1 MHPRGPIAQP
11 GSELPAHN
19 RLVPGSNPGGPISFV
34 SALLQRRT
42 GLYSDNDTEKK
53 PCATRITLVED
64 DLREE
69 INRLMDL
76 QVIDRQLQELEQ
88 SLTSIAG
95 RVDQLR
101 DENKSNQAEL
111 DRLTE
116 QDKEI
121 TAARKKAERE
131 LAEGEVRIRNKR
143 MRLTLVRNDKELQA
157 LTHEIESLKETNQ
170 RLETELL
177 TSMEGAD
184 ARTARIKELTEAI
197 AKGPRRSDGG
207 GKRNRGGSRRAQGQ
221 YRQDSQGARESRREC
236 RCGPALALPDDF
248 QPSRRRRGGEGD
260 RRNLPG
266 MPDASA
272 APAVQRDPEASADPL
287 LPELPAR
294 AVLRGA
300 GAAEGKGRLAD

>member
-1 MHPRGPIAQP
+1 M
-11 GSELPAHN
+11 
-19 RLVPGSNPGGPISFV
+19 
-34 SALLQRRT
+34 
-42 GLYSDNDTEKK
+42 
-53 PCATRITLVED
+53 
-64 DLREE
+64 REE

-88 SLTSIAG
+88 SLSSIAG

-170 RLETELL
+170 RLEGELL
-177 TSMEGAD
+177 DSMEGAD

-197 AKGPRRSDGG
+197 AKGRVDLTAAEKEIAAEVEELKGNIAKHRKAREKIAENIDASLLS
-207 GKRNRGGSRRAQGQ
+207 RYQMIFSRRAGVAVAKANG
-221 YRQDSQGARESRREC
+221 RH
-236 RCGPALALPDDF
+236 
-248 QPSRRRRGGEGD
+248 
-260 RRNLPG
+260 LPG
-266 MPDASA
+266 MPDAA
-272 APAVQRDPEASADPL
+272 AAQLYNEIQKHLQIHFCPNCQR
-287 LPELPAR
+287 
-294 AVLRGA
+294 VLYYEEP
-300 GAAEGKGRLAD
+300 AEGEVT

>member
-1 MHPRGPIAQP
+1 M
-11 GSELPAHN
+11 
-19 RLVPGSNPGGPISFV
+19 
-34 SALLQRRT
+34 
-42 GLYSDNDTEKK
+42 
-53 PCATRITLVED
+53 
-64 DLREE
+64 REE

-76 QVIDRQLQELEQ
+76 QVIDRQLKELEQ

-116 QDKEI
+116 QDKKI

-157 LTHEIESLKETNQ
+157 LTHEVESLKETNQ

-184 ARTARIKELTEAI
+184 ARTARIKELTEALAKGEVDLTAAEKEIAAEVEELKGNI
-197 AKGPRRSDGG
+197 AKTR
-207 GKRNRGGSRRAQGQ
+207 K
-221 YRQDSQGARESRREC
+221 AREKVAENVDA
-236 RCGPALALPDDF
+236 GIALALPDDL
-248 QPSRRRRGGEGD
+248 QPSRRRRSGEGE
-260 RRNLPG
+260 RRAPARDAG
-266 MPDASA
+266 CACRPSYTTKSRSICRSTSARTASA
-272 APAVQRDPEASADPL
+272 SSTTRSRRRKKRASGLIITSP
-287 LPELPAR
+287 R
-294 AVLRGA
+294 TR
-300 GAAEGKGRLAD
+300 RS

>member
-1 MHPRGPIAQP
+1 M
-11 GSELPAHN
+11 
-19 RLVPGSNPGGPISFV
+19 
-34 SALLQRRT
+34 
-42 GLYSDNDTEKK
+42 
-53 PCATRITLVED
+53 
-64 DLREE
+64 REE

-101 DENKSNQAEL
+101 DEIQHHQAEFDL
-111 DRLTE
+111 LSE

-157 LTHEIESLKETNQ
+157 LTHEVESLKDTNA

-184 ARTARIKELTEAI
+184 VRTARIKELTEAI
-197 AKGPRRSDGG
+197 AKGRVDLTAAEKEIAAEVEELKSNI
-207 GKRNRGGSRRAQGQ
+207 GKTRK
-221 YRQDSQGARESRREC
+221 AREKVAADVDVNLLSRYQMI
-236 RCGPALALPDDF
+236 F
-248 QPSRRRRGGEGD
+248 NRRGGVAVALAKGGTCQGC
-260 RRNLPG
+260 RMRLP
-266 MPDASA
+266 PQLYNEIQKHLQIHFCPNCQRVLYYEEPSEKAS
-272 APAVQRDPEASADPL
+272 S
-287 LPELPAR
+287 
-294 AVLRGA
+294 
-300 GAAEGKGRLAD
+300 

>member
-1 MHPRGPIAQP
+1 
-11 GSELPAHN
+11 
-19 RLVPGSNPGGPISFV
+19 
-34 SALLQRRT
+34 
-42 GLYSDNDTEKK
+42 
-53 PCATRITLVED
+53 
-64 DLREE
+64 LREE

-76 QVIDRQLQELEQ
+76 QVIDRQLKELEQ

-157 LTHEIESLKETNQ
+157 LTHEVESLKDTNQ

-184 ARTARIKELTEAI
+184 VRTARIKELTEAI
-197 AKGPRRSDGG
+197 AKGRVDLTAAEKEIAAEVEELKGNIAKHRKAREKVAENIDPGLLSRYQMIF
-207 GKRNRGGSRRAQGQ
+207 SRRAGV
-221 YRQDSQGARESRREC
+221 AV
-236 RCGPALALPDDF
+236 ALAKGGTCQGCRMRLPPQLYNEIQKHLQIHF
-248 QPSRRRRGGEGD
+248 CP
-260 RRNLPG
+260 NC
-266 MPDASA
+266 
-272 APAVQRDPEASADPL
+272 QR
-287 LPELPAR
+287 
-294 AVLRGA
+294 VLYYEEP
-300 GAAEGKGRLAD
+300 AAEKAS